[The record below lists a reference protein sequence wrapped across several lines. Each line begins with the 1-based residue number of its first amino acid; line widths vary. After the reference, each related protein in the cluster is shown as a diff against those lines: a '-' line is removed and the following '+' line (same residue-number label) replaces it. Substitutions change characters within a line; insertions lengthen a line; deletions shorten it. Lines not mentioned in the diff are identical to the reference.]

1 MTPIANADS
10 KRRVRQR
17 GAVLVVGLIF
27 LALLMLLGVTAFN
40 VATQEERMAGNA
52 RDRARALEAAELAL
66 RDCEQYLGSPLPPK
80 FSTNGSDDPGMYYN
94 PPPVNLP
101 DPPPQDVWQT
111 LNWDDAKNALPNTS
125 TARWTTVGE
134 TAGPAKCIVE
144 RVTDVT
150 RQNYSLRAELP
161 QQRDTAYLVS
171 ARGLGASANTQV
183 FLQSYYIRN

>member
-1 MTPIANADS
+1 MSSIAYD
-10 KRRVRQR
+10 RVRKTAVGQR

-27 LALLMLLGVTAFN
+27 LVLLMLLGVTAYN

-52 RDRARALEAAELAL
+52 RDRARAFEAAELAL
-66 RDCEQYLGSPLPPK
+66 RDCAQYLGSPLPPK
-80 FSTNGSDDPGMYYN
+80 FSTSGTLYPGMYYN
-94 PPPVNLP
+94 PPPVTLP
-101 DPPPQDVWQT
+101 DPPPQDMWQT
-111 LNWDDAKNALPNTS
+111 INWDTAMNTTS
-125 TARWTTVGE
+125 SGSARWTTVSG

-144 RVTDVT
+144 RITDVT

-171 ARGLGASANTQV
+171 ARGVGANSNTQV